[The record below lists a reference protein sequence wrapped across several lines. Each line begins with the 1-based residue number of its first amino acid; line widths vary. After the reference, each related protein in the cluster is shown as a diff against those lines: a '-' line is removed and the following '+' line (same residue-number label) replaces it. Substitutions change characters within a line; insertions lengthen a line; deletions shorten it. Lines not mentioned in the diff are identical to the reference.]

1 MTAPAPPDLG
11 PLSPI
16 APRLVRVASAVLGRV
31 PTADDWFAV
40 QAAIENHLDPE
51 AGPSWM
57 LELLDRLLEGRPTPE
72 AVGYPIGY
80 PEGENGFV
88 NVVADV
94 ERALGSLGV
103 DDQGEQLSWPLP
115 ALGVRLVLF
124 REGDP
129 VYVVRPWSG
138 RFAELRGGRVQ
149 EGLLVSGRFV
159 APRTVCAPDG
169 RLLWTIEVDEW
180 VT

>member
-1 MTAPAPPDLG
+1 MG
-11 PLSPI
+11 PISPL
-16 APRLVRVASAVLGRV
+16 APRLVRLVSAVHGRA
-31 PTADDWFAV
+31 PTADDWLAV
-40 QAAIENHLDPE
+40 QEAIEGHLDPE

-72 AVGYPIGY
+72 AVAYPIGY
-80 PEGENGFV
+80 PEGANGFV

-124 REGDP
+124 REGGEI
-129 VYVVRPWSG
+129 YVVRPWSG
-138 RFAELRGGRVQ
+138 RFAESRGGRVE
-149 EGLLVSGRFV
+149 EGLLVEGRFK
-159 APRTVCAPDG
+159 APRTVRALDG
-169 RLLWTIEVDEW
+169 RLLWTIEVNEG
-180 VT
+180 TF